1 MKIVI
6 YMDDVNVNFRGLI
19 KILFLKLSKVDDF
32 SFEWSDWII
41 IDYKLENF
49 FDDIKLNFRIM
60 EVSDVKVILKENNI
74 LEYVNSKFGNEV
86 GFFLEEL
93 LFVLF

>member
-6 YMDDVNVNFRGLI
+6 YMDDVNVNFRRLI

-86 GFFLEEL
+86 GYFVEEL

>member
-6 YMDDVNVNFRGLI
+6 YMDDVNVNFRRLI

-60 EVSDVKVILKENNI
+60 EVGDVKVILKENNI

>member
-6 YMDDVNVNFRGLI
+6 YMDDVNVNFRRLI

>member
-86 GFFLEEL
+86 GYFVEEL

>member
-86 GFFLEEL
+86 GFFVEEL